1 MSACKTVKIK
11 SSLMLR
17 ICDMIVDDV
26 YKQTVNS
33 RHDFDD
39 NCAFNLIFSLYK
51 YKCTYTY
58 IYIHHFK

>member
-1 MSACKTVKIK
+1 
-11 SSLMLR
+11 MLR

-58 IYIHHFK
+58 IYIYTSF